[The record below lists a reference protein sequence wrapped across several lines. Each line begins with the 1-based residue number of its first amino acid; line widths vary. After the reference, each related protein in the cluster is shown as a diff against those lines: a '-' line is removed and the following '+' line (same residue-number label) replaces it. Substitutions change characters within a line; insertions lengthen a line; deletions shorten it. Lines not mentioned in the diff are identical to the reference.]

1 MGAHGKKFRD
11 VPTAAEIRSE
21 LFRLENPAQASVLR
35 RFFKTGPGEYGAGD
49 EFWGL
54 MVPQV
59 RTVLARFP
67 EVTLDV
73 AGALLDSPVHEVR
86 LFAALALVR
95 AYARGNAAARAE
107 IFDFYLARTDRINNW
122 DLVDAS
128 APGIVG
134 RHLPPGEGRRMLGRL
149 AKSDGLWERRIAMVA
164 TLEHIRRGHL
174 DNTFWLAERLL
185 KDPEDLMHK
194 ATGWM
199 LREAG
204 KRDAHALNMFLA
216 RHAGKM
222 PRTALRYA
230 IERLSP
236 AERRK
241 WMGKK

>member
-236 AERRK
+236 TERRK